1 MISFFSMW
9 FPVLIWFHHIE
20 MSSVNT
26 FTGSFSMIF
35 SFKLRMIVWLK
46 KLEKKKIF

>member
-1 MISFFSMW
+1 MVSSFSMW
-9 FPVLIWFHHIE
+9 FSVLFWFHHIE

-26 FTGSFSMIF
+26 LTGSFSMIL
-35 SFKLRMIVWLK
+35 SFKLRMIIWLK